1 MVWALLM
8 CLANQIA
15 AHFAPDKLAFVRD
28 VFVVLIFPMVLFP
41 IRNKRPGDSPVGGSG
56 TSPMPKIGIEK
67 PVKLLWVEGNCLWC
81 SMVPLLWWRA
91 YEAQTAAQ
99 ASLNITRLGV
109 VSGIGAVWSVA
120 GAVWLTKLR
129 VAAKLT
135 SQIGPDGVIPLRQ
148 YFAELE
154 VE

>member
-1 MVWALLM
+1 VPSPPWAGSTERGESRHSDRDLWNDSVQNPEIRIFRFMVWALLM

-67 PVKLLWVEGNCLWC
+67 PVKLLWVEGNCPA
-81 SMVPLLWWRA
+81 SMVARIRSSDRRA
-91 YEAQTAAQ
+91 SIA
-99 ASLNITRLGV
+99 
-109 VSGIGAVWSVA
+109 
-120 GAVWLTKLR
+120 
-129 VAAKLT
+129 
-135 SQIGPDGVIPLRQ
+135 
-148 YFAELE
+148 
-154 VE
+154 